1 MITVPEAQRRIAAA
15 FTPIAAELVDLAHL
29 AGRVVADAIKA
40 HTDQPPLPVS
50 AMDGFAVRAA
60 DGDAPRK
67 VIGTAPAGH
76 PFAGKVG
83 ANESVRIFTGAVIP
97 EGADAIVIQEEVDI
111 AGGDAHFNA
120 SAIRPDY
127 VRPAGLDFK
136 AGTALVPAG
145 KRITARDVALLAA
158 ADITEAKVRRRP
170 RVAIA
175 SIGDELSAPGTP
187 RPPGGIAASTSYGL
201 AAMIANWGGAPCDLG
216 ILPDNA
222 TDIAKIAAADADL
235 VVTLGGASVG
245 DHDLV
250 QKALGST
257 DFELDFWKVA
267 MRPGKP
273 LLFGRLGDT
282 PIIGMPG
289 NPVSALVCAILF
301 LKPAIDAMLG
311 TTGQRGDGRAP
322 TARLKHDLPANDG
335 RQAYIRARLI
345 QDGDDIWAEPFA
357 LQDSSVLS
365 VLAKADAL
373 IVRLPD
379 AAPAEAGDRV
389 EIIPLDGY

>member
-1 MITVPEAQRRIAAA
+1 MITVAEAQHRIVAA
-15 FTPIAAELVDLAHL
+15 FKPIDAELVDLAHL
-29 AGRVVADAIKA
+29 AGRVAADDIKA
-40 HTDQPPLPVS
+40 HTDQPPFPVS
-50 AMDGFAVRAA
+50 AMDGFAVRAT

-83 ANESVRIFTGAVIP
+83 ANETVHIFTGAVIP

-127 VRPAGLDFK
+127 IRTAGLDFK
-136 AGTALVPAG
+136 AGTVLAPAG

-158 ADITEAKVRRRP
+158 ADVTEAKVRRRP

-175 SIGDELSAPGTP
+175 SIGDELSPPGAP
-187 RPPGGIAASTSYGL
+187 RPPGGIAASTGYGL
-201 AAMIANWGGAPCDLG
+201 AAMIASWGGTPRDLG

-222 TDIAKIAAADADL
+222 TEIAKVAKAHADL

-250 QKALGST
+250 QKALGTT

-273 LLFGRLGDT
+273 LLFGRLGNT
-282 PIIGMPG
+282 PIVGMPG

-311 TTGQRGDGRAP
+311 TSMPQYDRTP
-322 TARLKHDLPANDG
+322 TARLKHDLTANDG
-335 RQAYIRARLI
+335 RQTYIRARLI
-345 QDGDDIWAEPFA
+345 QDGAELWAEPFA

-373 IVRLPD
+373 IVRAPD
-379 AAPAEAGDRV
+379 APPAAAGDRA
-389 EIIPLDGY
+389 EIIPLDGN